1 MATDALL
8 TAYHAVVKRASLGRD
23 DTVCIIGLGGL
34 GLNGLQV
41 ARHIGAR
48 TIVTDKRQDVLDAS
62 IFLGVPAED
71 VIPVDVPI
79 VEFVQSRNLRID
91 TVIDFVG
98 VDETC
103 RAAQE
108 IGRCDCV

>member
-1 MATDALL
+1 M
-8 TAYHAVVKRASLGRD
+8 KRASLGKD

-48 TIVTDKRQDVLDAS
+48 TIVTDKRQDVLDAAIS
-62 IFLGVPAED
+62 LGVPADD
-71 VIPVDVPI
+71 VIPVDIPI
-79 VEFVQSRNLRID
+79 VDFVTSRNLRID
-91 TVIDFVG
+91 AVIDFVG
-98 VDETC
+98 VAETC

-108 IGRCDCV
+108 IGRCNYV